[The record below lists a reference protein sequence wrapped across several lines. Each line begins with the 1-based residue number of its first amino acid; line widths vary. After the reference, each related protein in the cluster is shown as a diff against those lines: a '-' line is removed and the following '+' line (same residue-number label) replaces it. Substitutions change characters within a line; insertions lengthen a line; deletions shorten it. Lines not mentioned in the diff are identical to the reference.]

1 MWNVNPAGG
10 ASPRHSPVHAGI
22 LLLALTG
29 IASSVAA
36 AVVPQGDGRLERAS
50 EAFVAAPG
58 FRTVDADSLID
69 GAWYSEQRFRAQ
81 PPTAVRQPDADLDP
95 LTKAMLMVEAREPA
109 LERARYR
116 ISYSLLADA
125 DVPEHALAL
134 VEVTRFNLAPAMR
147 RQLIENYGAENVG
160 AAGAEQRVAHVSW
173 RFVSRAN
180 QGQRAD
186 IVAAARREWSDAA
199 AARMDCLAQ
208 PCLGLDSSHAER
220 AGFKPLSTPKLSRA
234 VYRDRWLAEGADGQ
248 DSIASPVR
256 VVEELFAYA
265 TAEGHD
271 PTTRLDP
278 DKPQFLLLV
287 SLNDGA
293 QEDNSKGVLRQA
305 ELMDDAIAE
314 RQISRNEWPGTVEW
328 RQLIRPRAG
337 RQQDFAD

>member
-1 MWNVNPAGG
+1 MRDVNTAGG
-10 ASPRHSPVHAGI
+10 ANRHHSPVRAGV
-22 LLLALTG
+22 LLLALAG
-29 IASSVAA
+29 LACGANA
-36 AVVPQGDGRLERAS
+36 AVLPQGDGRLERAS
-50 EAFVAAPG
+50 EAFVAAAG
-58 FRTVDADSLID
+58 FLTVDVDSLSNA
-69 GAWYSEQRFRAQ
+69 AWYSAQRFRAQ
-81 PPTAVRQPDADLDP
+81 PPTAVRQPDADLDA

-109 LERARYR
+109 LDRARYR

-125 DVPEHALAL
+125 EVPENALAV

-160 AAGAEQRVAHVSW
+160 KPAAEQRVAHVSW

-186 IVAAARREWSDAA
+186 IVAAARREWSDTA
-199 AARMDCLAQ
+199 AARMDCLGH

-220 AGFKPLSTPKLSRA
+220 AGFKLLTTPKLSRA
-234 VYRDRWLAEGADGQ
+234 AYQDRWLAEGADAQ

-265 TAEGHD
+265 TLEGHD
-271 PTTRLDP
+271 PTTLLDT

-293 QEDNSKGVLRQA
+293 QEDNSKGLLRQA

-314 RQISRNEWPGTVEW
+314 LQISRNEWPGTVEW
-328 RQLIRPRAG
+328 RQLTLPRAG
-337 RQQDFAD
+337 RQ